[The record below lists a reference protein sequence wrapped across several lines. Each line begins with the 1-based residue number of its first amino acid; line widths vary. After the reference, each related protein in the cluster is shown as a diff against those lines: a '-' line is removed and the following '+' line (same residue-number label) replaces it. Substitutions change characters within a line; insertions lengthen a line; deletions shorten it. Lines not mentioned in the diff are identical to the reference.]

1 MGSLSMQRR
10 ARRLYDPE
18 LLAFVDLDA
27 ELLLRLHREDMRVT
41 RNILVAWGGPATH
54 AVPAPWA
61 RSFVDAVA
69 SRRGRNVAEPPL
81 PGPIR
86 AREWLEENRTEEDAW
101 RLVTRPAYVV
111 LSAVYGADAELDVGT
126 LKELVD
132 SQALAPQQTFLGLTV
147 EQE

>member
-1 MGSLSMQRR
+1 MHGLLQAERTR
-10 ARRLYDPE
+10 AEARRQARQETSSL
-18 LLAFVDLDA
+18 
-27 ELLLRLHREDMRVT
+27 
-41 RNILVAWGGPATH
+41 TH

-61 RSFVDAVA
+61 RSFVEAVA

-86 AREWLEENRTEEDAW
+86 AREWLEESRTDEEAW

>member
-1 MGSLSMQRR
+1 M
-10 ARRLYDPE
+10 
-18 LLAFVDLDA
+18 
-27 ELLLRLHREDMRVT
+27 
-41 RNILVAWGGPATH
+41 
-54 AVPAPWA
+54 
-61 RSFVDAVA
+61 
-69 SRRGRNVAEPPL
+69 AEPPL

-111 LSAVYGADAELDVGT
+111 LSAVYGADTELDVGT